1 MLRIVLLL
9 YLMFLPLQLNAHS
22 PLEFSEPKNGA
33 ILKSFPKNLLL
44 SFKAPAKL
52 IRVSLNE
59 RDSIKNDS
67 LFKSLFSSKKKMGN
81 ILNNDISQDFREKFV
96 LTLPPLSTGH
106 FIISWRAMSE
116 DGHIIKGDFSFSIEE
131 N

>member
-1 MLRIVLLL
+1 MLRVGLFIF
-9 YLMFLPLQLNAHS
+9 LMFLPLQLNAHS
-22 PLEFSEPKNGA
+22 PLEYSEPKNGA
-33 ILKSFPKNLLL
+33 ILKSFPENILL

-59 RDSIKNDS
+59 KESIKDES
-67 LFKSLFSSKKKMGN
+67 LFKGLFSSKNKMGN
-81 ILNNDISQDFREKFV
+81 ILNINISQDFNEKFV
-96 LTLPPLSTGH
+96 VKLPPLSTGH
-106 FIISWRAMSE
+106 FIINWRAMSE